1 MTPDELVP
9 RQSVEPGTV
18 AIERVFLAQTQ
29 YWDKR
34 RSATRSNVLVPLVA
48 AGIALS
54 GSALGATA
62 INANS
67 GTAKANICSSNTRGP
82 QYAQG
87 GVQHRLV
94 LRTSPEVNNFGG
106 SPAMA
111 PKGD

>member
-1 MTPDELVP
+1 M
-9 RQSVEPGTV
+9 
-18 AIERVFLAQTQ
+18 
-29 YWDKR
+29 
-34 RSATRSNVLVPLVA
+34 RSNVLIPLLA
-48 AGIALS
+48 AGITLS

-67 GTAKANICSSNTRGP
+67 GTAKANTYSSNTKAP
-82 QYAQG
+82 QFAHG

-106 SPAMA
+106 SPAMV